1 MVRLA
6 LPVLMM
12 LTLVA
17 CGGRASEPP
26 PTLTSFG
33 QLPLTFVENRGQTD
47 SQVRFQVN
55 GPGHAFFLTREEI
68 ALSLKDVGL
77 SLRFVDASPVTPV
90 GGHRVPGTTNYIQG
104 EPRVH
109 RHPGLR
115 RGRLPRAVAGHRHGA
130 ARRRRR
136 AQVRVP
142 RAAGRRPGATSSSP
156 TAARPDCE
164 STAARC

>member
-6 LPVLMM
+6 LPILMM

-33 QLPLTFVENRGQTD
+33 QLPLTFVENRGQSD

-104 EPRVH
+104 GRAYTGIPGYGEVVYRELWPGIDMALRGDGTELKYEFRV
-109 RHPGLR
+109 
-115 RGRLPRAVAGHRHGA
+115 
-130 ARRRRR
+130 
-136 AQVRVP
+136 
-142 RAAGRRPGATSSSP
+142 RPGADPPTSNSP
-156 TAARPDCE
+156 IAARPGCG